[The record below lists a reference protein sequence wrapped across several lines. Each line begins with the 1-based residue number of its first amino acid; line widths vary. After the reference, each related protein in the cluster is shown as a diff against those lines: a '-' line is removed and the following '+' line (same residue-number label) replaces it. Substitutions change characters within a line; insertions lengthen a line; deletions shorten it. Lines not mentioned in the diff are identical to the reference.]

1 MADMNEFNRRIIEE
15 FRANGGKVGGQFENI
30 PLLLLTSTGAKT
42 GRSHITP
49 LAYTTDGDRIIV
61 IASKAG
67 APTNPAWYH
76 NLIANPTATVDLGS
90 GGSFQVK
97 ATVTSGEERDRLYKR
112 QAEQMPAFV
121 EYQKKTTRVIPVIA
135 LERIG

>member
-1 MADMNEFNRRIIEE
+1 MPDMNEFNRRIIEE

-30 PLLLLTSTGAKT
+30 PLLLLTSVGAKT
-42 GRSHITP
+42 GRSHTTP

-90 GGSFQVK
+90 GSFQVK
-97 ATVTSGEERDRLYKR
+97 ATVASGEQRDRLYER
-112 QAEQMPAFV
+112 QAEQMPAFA

-135 LERIG
+135 LERVL